1 MPLEAPFWWY
11 RKKGALAFALVPLG
25 RLYGRMAEARYAG
38 VEPYRS
44 ALPVIC
50 IGNFTAGGGGK
61 TPTAIAI
68 ASLLKALGAKPAFLT
83 RGYGGASEGPV
94 LVAKGQSAEEV
105 GDEPLLL
112 AEAAPTIVSADRAA
126 GAKAIEATGADVI
139 VMDDGFQ
146 NPGLAKD
153 LSLVVVDAA
162 AGIGNGL
169 VMPAGPL
176 RAPLA
181 AQTERAGALVVIG
194 DGGKALPLIE
204 AFRQQGKPV
213 LKARMVPRQDRR
225 WLSVLPVIGFAGIA
239 RPSKFFDTL
248 RSNGARLIDA
258 RSYPDHYR
266 YSERQA
272 RSLLREA
279 KDFNAMLVTTE
290 KDWVRLP
297 EGDGSDAAELKHR
310 SRPFAIAIEFDD
322 VAAVKSLLS
331 TAMAKA
337 RAEGHQPIK
346 ARGGRGVSN

>member
-11 RKKGALAFALVPLG
+11 RKTGALASVLAPLG
-25 RLYGRMAEARYAG
+25 RLYGRLAERRFAA
-38 VEPYRS
+38 VAPYRS
-44 ALPVIC
+44 TLPVIC

-61 TPTAIAI
+61 TPTAIAV
-68 ASLLKALGAKPAFLT
+68 AALLKALGAAPAFLT
-83 RGYGGASEGPV
+83 RGYGGTAKRPV
-94 LVAKGQSAEEV
+94 LVAKGQSAEAV

-112 AEAAPTIVSADRAA
+112 AEAAPTMVSPDRAE

-153 LSLVVVDAA
+153 LSLIVVDAG

-176 RAPLA
+176 RAPLP
-181 AQTERAGALVVIG
+181 AQMARAGALVVIG
-194 DGGKALPLIE
+194 DGGNAAALIE
-204 AFRQQGKPV
+204 AFARQGKPV
-213 LKARMVPRQDRR
+213 LKARIVPRQDRR
-225 WLSVLPVIGFAGIA
+225 WLGVLPAIGFAGIA

-248 RSNGARLIDA
+248 RANGARLIDA

-272 RSLLREA
+272 RSLLKEA
-279 KDFNAMLVTTE
+279 KDYNAMLVTTE

-297 EGDGSDAAELKHR
+297 DGDGSDAAELKHR
-310 SRPFAIAIEFDD
+310 SRPFAIAVEFED
-322 VAAVKSLLS
+322 VGAVKALLS
-331 TAMAKA
+331 AAMAQS
-337 RAEGHQPIK
+337 RAGRQSAIET
-346 ARGGRGVSN
+346 RGVSN